1 MEKLKILKILFMKQ
15 SQASLLLG
23 AQYSWGFVRPS
34 KVIMFA
40 LALLLG
46 ASVVHAAGPRVV
58 SMNLCTDQLVMM
70 LADPDQIVSLSPMAT
85 DAHSSA
91 LRDTAGQFTQNSGS
105 AEEIY
110 LSKPDVIV
118 AGLYTEKAS
127 VHMLQSLDLRVEIF
141 DPADSFDAVRANIVR
156 LAEVIGH
163 PDRGQAMV
171 ADFDARLDAL
181 QSGIAQRPR
190 AILYHANGY
199 TSGAQS
205 LSNDILTA
213 AGFENLAVELGLTWG
228 GTVPLERLIM
238 IDPDVVITGR
248 PFPGHS
254 RGEEILRHP
263 ALAPLKMS
271 AHTDARWVCGTPM
284 VLDAIQDLQREHP
297 DKRSQ

>member
-1 MEKLKILKILFMKQ
+1 MQ
-15 SQASLLLG
+15 GS
-23 AQYSWGFVRPS
+23 VRPF
-34 KVIMFA
+34 KGIMFA

-46 ASVVHAAGPRVV
+46 ASMVHAAGPRVV

-141 DPADSFDAVRANIVR
+141 DPADSFDAVRDNIVR

-254 RGEEILRHP
+254 QGEEILRHP

>member
-1 MEKLKILKILFMKQ
+1 
-15 SQASLLLG
+15 
-23 AQYSWGFVRPS
+23 
-34 KVIMFA
+34 MFA

-46 ASVVHAAGPRVV
+46 ASAVHAAGPRVV

-110 LSKPDVIV
+110 LSKPDLIV

-141 DPADSFDAVRANIVR
+141 EPADSFDAVRANIVR
-156 LAEVIGH
+156 LAKVIGH
-163 PDRGQAMV
+163 PDRGHAMV
-171 ADFDARLDAL
+171 ADFDARLAAL

-263 ALAPLKMS
+263 ALTPLKMS

>member
-1 MEKLKILKILFMKQ
+1 MRSTK
-15 SQASLLLG
+15 LLLTLINQA
-23 AQYSWGFVRPS
+23 AQYLQGSVRPS
-34 KVIMFA
+34 KVITFA

-46 ASVVHAAGPRVV
+46 ASAVHAAGPRVV

-156 LAEVIGH
+156 LAKVIGH
-163 PDRGQAMV
+163 PDRGHAMV
-171 ADFDARLDAL
+171 ADFDARLAAL

>member
-1 MEKLKILKILFMKQ
+1 M
-15 SQASLLLG
+15 
-23 AQYSWGFVRPS
+23 RPS
-34 KVIMFA
+34 KVIRFA
-40 LALLLG
+40 LALMLG
-46 ASVVHAAGPRVV
+46 ASAVHAAGPRVV

-70 LADPDQIVSLSPMAT
+70 LADPDQIVSLSPMAM

-171 ADFDARLDAL
+171 ADFDAGLAAL

>member
-1 MEKLKILKILFMKQ
+1 MQ
-15 SQASLLLG
+15 GS
-23 AQYSWGFVRPS
+23 VRPS

-46 ASVVHAAGPRVV
+46 ASAVHAAGPRVV

-85 DAHSSA
+85 DGHSSA

-110 LSKPDVIV
+110 FSKPDVIV

-156 LAEVIGH
+156 LAKVIGH
-163 PDRGQAMV
+163 PDRGHAMV
-171 ADFDARLDAL
+171 ADFDARLAAL

>member
-1 MEKLKILKILFMKQ
+1 MQE
-15 SQASLLLG
+15 S
-23 AQYSWGFVRPS
+23 VRPS
-34 KVIMFA
+34 KVIMIA

-46 ASVVHAAGPRVV
+46 ASAVHAAGPRVV

-156 LAEVIGH
+156 LAKVIGH
-163 PDRGQAMV
+163 PDRGHAMV
-171 ADFDARLDAL
+171 ADFDARLAAL

>member
-1 MEKLKILKILFMKQ
+1 M
-15 SQASLLLG
+15 
-23 AQYSWGFVRPS
+23 RPS
-34 KVIMFA
+34 KVISFT
-40 LALLLG
+40 LALILG
-46 ASVVHAAGPRVV
+46 ASMVQAQGPRVV

-70 LADPDQIVSLSPMAT
+70 LADPDQIVSLSPMAS

-91 LRDTAGQFTQNSGS
+91 MIEMARSFDQNSGS

-127 VHMLQSLDLRVEIF
+127 VHMLQSLGLQVEIF
-141 DPADSFDAVRANIVR
+141 DPAESFDTVRANILRV
-156 LAEVIGH
+156 AQVIGH
-163 PDRGQAMV
+163 PERGVAMV
-171 ADFDARLDAL
+171 ADFDARLA
-181 QSGIAQRPR
+181 QMKSGIFQRPR

-205 LSNDILTA
+205 LSGEILTA
-213 AGFENLAVELGLTWG
+213 AGYDNVALELGLTWG
-228 GTVPLERLIM
+228 GTVPLERLVM
-238 IDPDVVITGR
+238 IEPDVVITGR

-271 AHTDARWVCGTPM
+271 AHTDARWVCGTPL

>member
-1 MEKLKILKILFMKQ
+1 MAVK
-15 SQASLLLG
+15 SLQG
-23 AQYSWGFVRPS
+23 SVRPS
-34 KVIMFA
+34 RVIILA
-40 LALLLG
+40 LALMLG
-46 ASVVHAAGPRVV
+46 ASMVHAAGPRVV
-58 SMNLCTDQLVMM
+58 SMNLCTDQLVIM

-163 PDRGQAMV
+163 PDRGHAMV
-171 ADFDARLDAL
+171 ADFDARLAAL